1 MPVYIPHYQ
10 HDIFVSYAHVDN
22 EPLAGADKGWVT
34 TLITG
39 FKKQLGAKLGRADAY
54 SLWMDYKLSGNQP
67 VTPDIDA
74 QLKSTATFL
83 LILSPGYFASPWCL
97 LEFNTFLQQ
106 VGAGSGRIFMVEKD
120 FIEREHKLPELQEL
134 LGYPFWVR
142 SEETGKI
149 RTLGVPRPN
158 PDREPEYYQ
167 QLDELAEDVARKLKY
182 LKSLATEETET
193 EPPVSPV
200 VPAQLRT
207 TLLQTQLAALVTE
220 KEEILREYEATT
232 VKLSA
237 TRDPANK
244 AILNNQLRKHLQK
257 MEKLQQ
263 EIDKIER
270 ELKQLA
276 K

>member
-1 MPVYIPHYQ
+1 MPVYVPHYQ

-39 FKKQLGAKLGRADAY
+39 LKKLLGAKLGRADAY
-54 SLWMDYKLSGNQP
+54 SLWMDYKLSGYQP

-74 QLKSTATFL
+74 QRKSTATFL

-106 VGAGSGRIFMVEKD
+106 VGPGSGRIFMVEKD
-120 FIEREHKLPELQEL
+120 FIERENKLPELQEL
-134 LGYPFWVR
+134 RGYPFWVR

-167 QLDELAEDVARKLKY
+167 QLDELAEEVAKQLKY
-182 LKSLATEETET
+182 LKSLASEETN
-193 EPPVSPV
+193 PVSPV
-200 VPAQLRT
+200 VPVQLRT
-207 TLLQTQLAALVTE
+207 TLLQTQKAALVTE
-220 KEEILREYEATT
+220 KAELMRKCEATA
-232 VKLSA
+232 VKLA
-237 TRDPANK
+237 TTRDPANK
-244 AILNNQLRKHLQK
+244 AILNNQLVESSQK
-257 MEKLQQ
+257 LEKLQQ
-263 EIDKIER
+263 KLDKIDR
-270 ELKQLA
+270 ELK
-276 K
+276 

>member
-1 MPVYIPHYQ
+1 MPVYVPHYQ

-39 FKKQLGAKLGRADAY
+39 LKKQLGAKLGRADAY

-67 VTPDIDA
+67 VTPDIEA

-106 VGAGSGRIFMVEKD
+106 VGPGSRRIFMVEKD
-120 FIEREHKLPELQEL
+120 FIERENKLPELREL

-167 QLDELAEDVARKLKY
+167 QLDELATELANSLNRLKTQTMMESKSSDLDQSSALQRRLKKTRLQNEKARLEAKRDKLIQEY
-182 LKSLATEETET
+182 EILATKLT
-193 EPPVSPV
+193 
-200 VPAQLRT
+200 
-207 TLLQTQLAALVTE
+207 
-220 KEEILREYEATT
+220 TT
-232 VKLSA
+232 VDA
-237 TRDPANK
+237 ANR
-244 AILNNQLRKHLQK
+244 AILNNQLRQY
-257 MEKLQQ
+257 EQDAEQVEQ
-263 EIDKIER
+263 EIAKIDR
-270 ELKQLA
+270 ELGG
-276 K
+276 